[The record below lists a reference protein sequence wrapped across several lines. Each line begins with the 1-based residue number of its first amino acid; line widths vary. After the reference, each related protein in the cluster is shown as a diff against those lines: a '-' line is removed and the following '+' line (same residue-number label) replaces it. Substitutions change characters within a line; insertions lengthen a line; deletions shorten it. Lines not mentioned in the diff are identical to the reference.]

1 VTLSD
6 DDLLDFDLKG
16 LAGFQTAPRTLLE
29 QHGDVYRSQ
38 LVMARW
44 LDGYRERRAASSTG
58 DSSFDAGARDT
69 LYDIAAHLRQG
80 DFLPGGELYDDEQ
93 RRDD

>member
-1 VTLSD
+1 MTLSD

-69 LYDIAAHLRQG
+69 LHDIAAHLRQG
-80 DFLPGGELYDDEQ
+80 DFLPGGELYDGEQ

>member
-1 VTLSD
+1 MTLSD

-16 LAGFQTAPRTLLE
+16 LGGFQTAPRTLLDR
-29 QHGDVYRSQ
+29 HGDVYRAQ
-38 LVMARW
+38 LVIARW

-58 DSSFDAGARDT
+58 ESSFDAGARDT

-80 DFLPGGELYDDEQ
+80 DFLPGGELYEDEQ